1 MAYDINHNVLYWTTG
16 NGLVAQL
23 SPKSEDN
30 ELTDLQELLPEP
42 ASIGVDYIGKRL
54 YWIENSMTAGQL
66 EVRSLKLTPIIFLLF
81 SFGYKAPLNKFWP
94 CFWSLVP

>member
-1 MAYDINHNVLYWTTG
+1 MAYDFNHDVLYWTTG
-16 NGLVAQL
+16 KGLVVQL

-30 ELTDLQELLPEP
+30 ELTDLQELLTGP

-54 YWIENSMTAGQL
+54 YWIDTMTAGQL

-81 SFGYKAPLNKFWP
+81 SFGYKAPLNKFWLS
-94 CFWSLVP
+94 FWSLIL